1 MLGIVA
7 HTARSD
13 EAHELMGI
21 VGAVYMSVDNGTHGC
36 ERNHL
41 RTWRWL
47 KEHTKDDWVVVLEDD
62 AKPIPRFAQ
71 HLDEALKHSPTP
83 IVSLYRG
90 HNVNNPAAE
99 KAGLQAT
106 ERANEQDA
114 SWVTCHLLLHAVAVA
129 VKTELLP
136 DMIAH
141 IEALRG
147 DLPIDE
153 AISHYATRNRVL
165 IGYTH
170 GSLVDHADTP
180 SVIVRHRDKLPR
192 PPGRVAYQLG
202 APTEWTDKAV
212 KL

>member
-1 MLGIVA
+1 MIGIVA

-13 EAHELMGI
+13 EAHQLMDT

-36 ERNHL
+36 EHNHL

-47 KEHTKDDWVVVLEDD
+47 NEHTKDDWVVVLEDD

-71 HLDEALKHSPTP
+71 HLTEALKHSPAP

-99 KAGLQAT
+99 QAGLDAT
-106 ERANEQDA
+106 QRANNNDA

-136 DMIAH
+136 EMIAH
-141 IEALRG
+141 VEGIRG

-153 AISHYATRNRVL
+153 AISHFATRNHIL

-170 GSLVDHADTP
+170 GSLVEHADTP
-180 SVIVRHRDKLPR
+180 SVIVKHRDKLPR

-202 APTEWTDKAV
+202 APTQWTDKAV